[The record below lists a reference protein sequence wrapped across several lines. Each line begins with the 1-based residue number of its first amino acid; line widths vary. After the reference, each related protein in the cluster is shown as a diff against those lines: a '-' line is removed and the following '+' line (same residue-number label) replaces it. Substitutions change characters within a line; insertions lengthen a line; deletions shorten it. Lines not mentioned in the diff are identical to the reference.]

1 MHHRKM
7 RHELTEGKQ
16 CHVRKLKEIRAR
28 KDERITPSQ
37 IVLVTARVR
46 PEVSRP
52 SHSRTTLQLVN
63 VDLIFLQKNQYQYQ
77 IQSYN
82 LPSIKIPS
90 RQSHCAECIV
100 ASRPRFPVSASLDRR
115 SHFSRSPFSTPHA
128 SRFPYPSNFSPISIT
143 LPGTMVSGDRSR
155 YTA

>member
-7 RHELTEGKQ
+7 RHELTEETP

-52 SHSRTTLQLVN
+52 LHSR
-63 VDLIFLQKNQYQYQ
+63 
-77 IQSYN
+77 IQ
-82 LPSIKIPS
+82 
-90 RQSHCAECIV
+90 V
-100 ASRPRFPVSASLDRR
+100 
-115 SHFSRSPFSTPHA
+115 
-128 SRFPYPSNFSPISIT
+128 
-143 LPGTMVSGDRSR
+143 
-155 YTA
+155 